1 MHYKEIAL
9 IFHIKLIKLKGK
21 VSNFVDIK
29 ITSIC

>member
-9 IFHIKLIKLKGK
+9 IFNIKLIKLKGK
-21 VSNFVDIK
+21 VRNFVDIK